1 MSNCTA
7 DVCYSVARL
16 GCNGMWHTASRSH
29 ILWHIVWGVKDS
41 VHGVDFGKL
50 QHAAIA
56 QLAVG
61 IKLPSPQAGFKDAEG
76 RDLHKVQ
83 VLGHM

>member
-1 MSNCTA
+1 MSVTVWPGWGVMACGTLPAN
-7 DVCYSVARL
+7 
-16 GCNGMWHTASRSH
+16 RSH

-61 IKLPSPQAGFKDAEG
+61 IKLPSPQAGFEDAEG